1 MKPERVLI
9 VGGGIGGL
17 TAALALG
24 RAGYRVAVY
33 EQAPE
38 FSEIGAGIMLTPNA
52 TRVLR
57 HLGLEAALDRAAL
70 RPPASVYRRFD
81 DASVIGD
88 APLAEA
94 METAYGAPYFHIHR
108 SDLLDVLLAAVR
120 AQGAAEL
127 SAGRMARDCSQEGGE
142 VTVQFS
148 NGDAAVGD
156 LLLACDGIRST
167 LRGRLLAGAEPR
179 FRGQV
184 AWRSLV
190 PADGLPERVT
200 ARESVVWI
208 GRDRHIVQYVLRG
221 GSLVNYVAIAVQDQW
236 TGEGWTR
243 PAKRSELRAG
253 FAGWHEDVQS
263 LLEATPAGALY
274 KWGLFDRDPL
284 EQWVYGR
291 IALLGD
297 SVLVHSGAGGVGLL
311 LIQMCKALGAYVYST
326 VSTEAKAE
334 LARGAGADHV
344 ILYTQ
349 QDFAAEISKATD
361 GAGLQAVFDAVGK
374 DTFDGSIACLAPRGY
389 MVLYGQASG
398 AVPPVDPRVLGNG
411 SKFLTRP
418 GLGDYT
424 ANRAELDQRAS
435 AVLGWVQSGEL
446 KLRVEHHFALSD
458 AGEAHRQ
465 LAGRATTGKII
476 LTP

>member
-127 SAGRMARDCSQEGGE
+127 NAGRMARDCSQEGGE

-221 GSLVNYVAIAVQDQW
+221 GSLVNYVAIAVQDEW
-236 TGEGWTR
+236 TAEGWTL

-263 LLEATPAGALY
+263 LLAATPAGALY

-297 SVLVHSGAGGVGLL
+297 AAHPMLPFMAQGSAMAIEDAV
-311 LIQMCKALGAYVYST
+311 I
-326 VSTEAKAE
+326 
-334 LARGAGADHV
+334 LARCVEDFDDLEVALSRYEAVRRERTARV
-344 ILYTQ
+344 ILQSRAQTGLYQ
-349 QDFAAEISKATD
+349 RLSGDKKRQRAASTD
-361 GAGLQAVFDAVGK
+361 WVYGFDA
-374 DTFDGSIACLAPRGY
+374 TSCAI
-389 MVLYGQASG
+389 
-398 AVPPVDPRVLGNG
+398 
-411 SKFLTRP
+411 
-418 GLGDYT
+418 
-424 ANRAELDQRAS
+424 
-435 AVLGWVQSGEL
+435 
-446 KLRVEHHFALSD
+446 
-458 AGEAHRQ
+458 
-465 LAGRATTGKII
+465 
-476 LTP
+476 

>member
-127 SAGRMARDCSQEGGE
+127 RTGHAARSCEQDGDR
-142 VTVQFS
+142 VTVRFAD
-148 NGDAAVGD
+148 GEAAEGD

-167 LRGRLLAGAEPR
+167 LRGPLIVGAEPR

-221 GSLVNYVAIAVQDQW
+221 GSLVNYVAIAVQDRW

-297 SVLVHSGAGGVGLL
+297 AAHPMLPFMAQGSAMAIEDAV
-311 LIQMCKALGAYVYST
+311 I
-326 VSTEAKAE
+326 
-334 LARGAGADHV
+334 LARCVEAYDDLEVALSRYQAVRRERTARV
-344 ILYTQ
+344 ILQSRAQTGLYQ
-349 QDFAAEISKATD
+349 RLSGDKKRQRAASTD
-361 GAGLQAVFDAVGK
+361 WVYGFDA
-374 DTFDGSIACLAPRGY
+374 TSCAI
-389 MVLYGQASG
+389 
-398 AVPPVDPRVLGNG
+398 
-411 SKFLTRP
+411 
-418 GLGDYT
+418 
-424 ANRAELDQRAS
+424 
-435 AVLGWVQSGEL
+435 
-446 KLRVEHHFALSD
+446 
-458 AGEAHRQ
+458 
-465 LAGRATTGKII
+465 
-476 LTP
+476 

>member
-38 FSEIGAGIMLTPNA
+38 FSEIGAGLMLTPNA

-108 SDLLDVLLAAVR
+108 SDLLEVLLAAVR

-127 SAGRMARDCSQEGGE
+127 RTGHAARSCEQDGDR
-142 VTVQFS
+142 VTVRFAD
-148 NGDAAVGD
+148 GEAAEGD

-190 PADGLPERVT
+190 PADGLPERLT

-221 GSLVNYVAIAVQDQW
+221 GSLVNYVAIAVQDRW
-236 TGEGWTR
+236 TAEGWTL

-297 SVLVHSGAGGVGLL
+297 AAHPMLPFMAQGSAMAIEDAV
-311 LIQMCKALGAYVYST
+311 I
-326 VSTEAKAE
+326 
-334 LARGAGADHV
+334 LARCVEAYD
-344 ILYTQ
+344 
-349 QDFAAEISKATD
+349 DFEVALSRY
-361 GAGLQAVFDAVGK
+361 QAVRRERTARIILQSRAQTGLYQRLSGDKKRQRAASTDWVYGFDA
-374 DTFDGSIACLAPRGY
+374 TSCAI
-389 MVLYGQASG
+389 
-398 AVPPVDPRVLGNG
+398 
-411 SKFLTRP
+411 
-418 GLGDYT
+418 
-424 ANRAELDQRAS
+424 
-435 AVLGWVQSGEL
+435 
-446 KLRVEHHFALSD
+446 
-458 AGEAHRQ
+458 
-465 LAGRATTGKII
+465 
-476 LTP
+476 

>member
-127 SAGRMARDCSQEGGE
+127 NAGRMARDCSQEGGE

-221 GSLVNYVAIAVQDQW
+221 GSLVNYVAIAVQDRW

-253 FAGWHEDVQS
+253 FAGWHEDVQA
-263 LLEATPAGALY
+263 LLAATPADALY

-297 SVLVHSGAGGVGLL
+297 AAHPMLPFMAQGSAMAIEDAV
-311 LIQMCKALGAYVYST
+311 I
-326 VSTEAKAE
+326 
-334 LARGAGADHV
+334 LARCVEDFDDPEVALSRYRAVRRERTARV
-344 ILYTQ
+344 ILQSRAQTGLYQ
-349 QDFAAEISKATD
+349 RLSGNKKRQRAASTD
-361 GAGLQAVFDAVGK
+361 WVYGFDA
-374 DTFDGSIACLAPRGY
+374 TNCAI
-389 MVLYGQASG
+389 
-398 AVPPVDPRVLGNG
+398 
-411 SKFLTRP
+411 
-418 GLGDYT
+418 
-424 ANRAELDQRAS
+424 
-435 AVLGWVQSGEL
+435 
-446 KLRVEHHFALSD
+446 
-458 AGEAHRQ
+458 
-465 LAGRATTGKII
+465 
-476 LTP
+476 

>member
-142 VTVQFS
+142 VTVQFR

-236 TGEGWTR
+236 TAEGWTL
-243 PAKRSELRAG
+243 PADPSEVRAG

-297 SVLVHSGAGGVGLL
+297 AAHPMLPFMAQGSAMAIEDAV
-311 LIQMCKALGAYVYST
+311 I
-326 VSTEAKAE
+326 
-334 LARGAGADHV
+334 LARCVEDFDDLEVALSRYEAV
-344 ILYTQ
+344 RRERAARIILQSRAQTGLYQ
-349 QDFAAEISKATD
+349 RLSGDKKRQRAASTD
-361 GAGLQAVFDAVGK
+361 WVYGFDA
-374 DTFDGSIACLAPRGY
+374 TSCAI
-389 MVLYGQASG
+389 
-398 AVPPVDPRVLGNG
+398 
-411 SKFLTRP
+411 
-418 GLGDYT
+418 
-424 ANRAELDQRAS
+424 
-435 AVLGWVQSGEL
+435 
-446 KLRVEHHFALSD
+446 
-458 AGEAHRQ
+458 
-465 LAGRATTGKII
+465 
-476 LTP
+476 

>member
-94 METAYGAPYFHIHR
+94 MESAYGAPYFHIHR

-127 SAGRMARDCSQEGGE
+127 NAGRMARDCSQEGGE
-142 VTVQFS
+142 VTVQFRK
-148 NGDAAVGD
+148 GDAAVGD

-200 ARESVVWI
+200 ASESVVWI

-236 TGEGWTR
+236 TAEGWTL
-243 PAKRSELRAG
+243 PADPSEVRAG

-263 LLEATPAGALY
+263 LLESTPAGALY

-297 SVLVHSGAGGVGLL
+297 AAHPMLPFMAQGSAMAIEDAV
-311 LIQMCKALGAYVYST
+311 I
-326 VSTEAKAE
+326 
-334 LARGAGADHV
+334 LARCVEDFDDLEVALSRYEAV
-344 ILYTQ
+344 RRERAARIILQSRAQTGLYQ
-349 QDFAAEISKATD
+349 RLSGDKKRQRAASTD
-361 GAGLQAVFDAVGK
+361 WVYGFDA
-374 DTFDGSIACLAPRGY
+374 TSCAI
-389 MVLYGQASG
+389 
-398 AVPPVDPRVLGNG
+398 
-411 SKFLTRP
+411 
-418 GLGDYT
+418 
-424 ANRAELDQRAS
+424 
-435 AVLGWVQSGEL
+435 
-446 KLRVEHHFALSD
+446 
-458 AGEAHRQ
+458 
-465 LAGRATTGKII
+465 
-476 LTP
+476 

>member
-17 TAALALG
+17 TAALALT

-127 SAGRMARDCSQEGGE
+127 NAGRMARDCSQEGGE

-221 GSLVNYVAIAVQDQW
+221 GSLVNYVAIAVQDRW
-236 TGEGWTR
+236 AGEGWTR

-291 IALLGD
+291 VALLGD
-297 SVLVHSGAGGVGLL
+297 AAHPMLPFMAQGSAMAIEDAV
-311 LIQMCKALGAYVYST
+311 I
-326 VSTEAKAE
+326 
-334 LARGAGADHV
+334 LARCVADFDDLEV
-344 ILYTQ
+344 ALSRYEAVRRERAARIILQSRAQTGLYQ
-349 QDFAAEISKATD
+349 RLSGDKKRQRAASTD
-361 GAGLQAVFDAVGK
+361 WVYGFDA
-374 DTFDGSIACLAPRGY
+374 TNCAI
-389 MVLYGQASG
+389 
-398 AVPPVDPRVLGNG
+398 
-411 SKFLTRP
+411 
-418 GLGDYT
+418 
-424 ANRAELDQRAS
+424 
-435 AVLGWVQSGEL
+435 
-446 KLRVEHHFALSD
+446 
-458 AGEAHRQ
+458 
-465 LAGRATTGKII
+465 
-476 LTP
+476 

>member
-108 SDLLDVLLAAVR
+108 SDLLDVLLAAMR

-142 VTVQFS
+142 VTVQFR

-221 GSLVNYVAIAVQDQW
+221 GSLVNYVAIAVQGRW

-297 SVLVHSGAGGVGLL
+297 AAHPMLPFMAQGSAMAIEDAV
-311 LIQMCKALGAYVYST
+311 I
-326 VSTEAKAE
+326 
-334 LARGAGADHV
+334 LARCVEAYDDLEVALSRYQAVRRERTARV
-344 ILYTQ
+344 ILQSRAQIGLYQ
-349 QDFAAEISKATD
+349 RLSGDKKRQRAASTD
-361 GAGLQAVFDAVGK
+361 WVYGFDA
-374 DTFDGSIACLAPRGY
+374 TNCAI
-389 MVLYGQASG
+389 
-398 AVPPVDPRVLGNG
+398 
-411 SKFLTRP
+411 
-418 GLGDYT
+418 
-424 ANRAELDQRAS
+424 
-435 AVLGWVQSGEL
+435 
-446 KLRVEHHFALSD
+446 
-458 AGEAHRQ
+458 
-465 LAGRATTGKII
+465 
-476 LTP
+476 